1 MQKSPRVVELECKEL
16 KSKQKMTRIGFSDD
30 REMVWFRCQG
40 CGMNHAFP
48 FATMMRDG
56 LIPQSKKKKTANNTE
71 QLSNA
76 PVEYSPS
83 GVYQIGQRIHHAVL
97 DDIGKIIS
105 ENTVNGHGKIVVA
118 FEKSGKKILVH
129 GLATSL
135 EEYVNQ

>member
-1 MQKSPRVVELECKEL
+1 MS
-16 KSKQKMTRIGFSDD
+16 
-30 REMVWFRCQG
+30 
-40 CGMNHAFP
+40 HAFP

-56 LIPQSKKKKTANNTE
+56 LIPQSKKKKKADNSE
-71 QLSNA
+71 QFLNE

-83 GVYQIGQRIHHAVL
+83 GVYQVGQRIHHPVL

-118 FEKSGKKILVH
+118 FEKFGKKILVH

-135 EEYVNQ
+135 EEYVNR